1 METNPNSSGTKKILV
16 SALIALALVN
26 AVTLYFM
33 FSEKKEKQEVIV
45 QKDNVEQDY
54 KNVSD
59 TLDAKRDEIG
69 KLRGQNAD
77 MDRQVTE
84 KQALIDQEK
93 SSLDSLY
100 AGNKLTA
107 AELNR
112 ARRLITTYEVSIA
125 SLQKQVAEY
134 EVKTQVLTQKTEQL
148 TTDLT
153 CEKETTSQLTEQNQ
167 GLTKKVDAGSF
178 LQIAKVDVEA
188 VRRKHDG
195 KEVPVDKAKAAESL
209 KISFETGV
217 NKVLDPGKVSLYVR
231 IINPH
236 GETIAINEQ
245 GSGVIPTAD
254 ESAKRIEYTKKEDIN
269 WTQSNKKVVMYWNRY
284 IKDPGVYRVEVYQS
298 GKVVGHG
305 AVHLI

>member
-1 METNPNSSGTKKILV
+1 METNQTGTGTKKIFI
-16 SALIALALVN
+16 SALIALALIN

-33 FSEKKEKQEVIV
+33 FSEKKEKHEVIA
-45 QKDNVEQDY
+45 QKDTLEQDY

-59 TLDAKRDEIG
+59 SLDSKRDEIG

-77 MDRQVTE
+77 MDKQITE
-84 KQALIDQEK
+84 KQAMIDKEK
-93 SSLDSLY
+93 SDLDSLY
-100 AGNKLTA
+100 TSNKLTA
-107 AELNR
+107 GELNR
-112 ARRLITTYEVSIA
+112 VRRVITTYEVSIA
-125 SLQKQVAEY
+125 NLQKKVAEY

-148 TTDLT
+148 STDLN

-167 GLTKKVDAGSF
+167 GLSKKVDEGSF
-178 LQIAKVDVEA
+178 LQIARVDVEGIKK
-188 VRRKHDG
+188 KHDV
-195 KEVPVDKAKAAESL
+195 KEVPVTKVKATESL

-231 IINPH
+231 IINPR
-236 GETIAINEQ
+236 GETIAINGQ
-245 GSGVIPTAD
+245 GSGVIPATA
-254 ESAKRIEYTKKEDIN
+254 ENAKPIEYTKKEDIY

-284 IKDPGVYRVEVYQS
+284 ITDPGLYKVEVYQS

>member
-77 MDRQVTE
+77 MNRQVTE
-84 KQALIDQEK
+84 RQALIDQEK

-100 AGNKLTA
+100 AGNKLTT

-195 KEVPVDKAKAAESL
+195 KEVPVDKAKTAESL

>member
-1 METNPNSSGTKKILV
+1 METNKTGTGTKKILV
-16 SALIALALVN
+16 TALIALALIN

-33 FSEKKEKQEVIV
+33 FSEKKEKHEVIA
-45 QKDNVEQDY
+45 QKDTLEQDY
-54 KNVSD
+54 KNVTDS
-59 TLDAKRDEIG
+59 LDSKRDEIG
-69 KLRGQNAD
+69 KLMGQNAD
-77 MDRQVTE
+77 MDKQITE
-84 KQALIDQEK
+84 KQAMIDKEK
-93 SSLDSLY
+93 SDLDSLY
-100 AGNKLTA
+100 TSNKLTA
-107 AELNR
+107 GELNR
-112 ARRLITTYEVSIA
+112 VRRVITTYEVSIA
-125 SLQKQVAEY
+125 NLQKQVAEY

-148 TTDLT
+148 STDLT
-153 CEKETTSQLTEQNQ
+153 CEKETTSELTEQNQ

-188 VRRKHDG
+188 VKRKHDG
-195 KEVPVDKAKAAESL
+195 KEVAVDKAKAAESL

-254 ESAKRIEYTKKEDIN
+254 ESAKKIEYTKKEDIN